1 MQRSNLKPTLEHLY
15 DNVKPDINSQL
26 PLFSDSVIHHKVTT
40 PRIVGNT
47 LKDIEKQGKRYGVS
61 SSYKILTRELLI
73 KKFDKIRDALA
84 NVCNLTTK
92 EREVVLVLLRLYAYY
107 PQVYPKAS
115 QVAEA
120 ANVSIATFWRTV
132 DKLQDMNL
140 LEVANRFLIRVE
152 AQISNLYLLKGLII
166 LIAKYLAERIAHIWP
181 DWIMPALKTPWPEFW
196 SFLEGDQLKLP
207 IRSFYSHTAL

>member
-1 MQRSNLKPTLEHLY
+1 MQRSTLRSTLEHLC

-26 PLFSDSVIHHKVTT
+26 PLFPGSMIHHKVTT
-40 PRIVGNT
+40 PRIVGST
-47 LKDIEKQGKRYGVS
+47 LKDIERIGKRYGVS
-61 SSYKILTRELLI
+61 SSYRVLTKGLLL
-73 KKFDKIRDALA
+73 KKFDQIRDALT

-115 QVAEA
+115 QVAEE

-166 LIAKYLAERIAHIWP
+166 LIAKYLADRIAHIWP
-181 DWIMPALKTPWPEFW
+181 DWIMPALKIPWPEFW
-196 SFLEGDQLKLP
+196 YSLEGDQLKFPTLLTA
-207 IRSFYSHTAL
+207 SH